1 MALILSTRKMTWFMT
16 REEYRGGIRLSSSL
30 PVDFSLL
37 INLIEDGV
45 EFRMVSARPEVRIL
59 SPRLF
64 PVS

>member
-1 MALILSTRKMTWFMT
+1 MV
-16 REEYRGGIRLSSSL
+16 
-30 PVDFSLL
+30 VDFSLL

-64 PVS
+64 PVSKIQPVSDSLRNGLSYGTET